1 MSVFIPPPQE
11 RVIRD
16 SNIFYEIWYRVLN
29 DMVTAINAPS
39 LPSYTVTTLPS
50 ATTAGQ
56 MIYVSNESGGAVMAF
71 SDGTNWLRVTD
82 RAIVS

>member
-1 MSVFIPPPQE
+1 MIK
-11 RVIRD
+11 D
-16 SNIFYEIWYRVLN
+16 DNTFYELWYRVLN
-29 DMVTAINAPS
+29 DMVTAINGPS
-39 LPSYTVTTLPS
+39 LPTYTVTTLPT

-56 MIYVSNESGGAVMAF
+56 MIFVSNEAGGAVMAF